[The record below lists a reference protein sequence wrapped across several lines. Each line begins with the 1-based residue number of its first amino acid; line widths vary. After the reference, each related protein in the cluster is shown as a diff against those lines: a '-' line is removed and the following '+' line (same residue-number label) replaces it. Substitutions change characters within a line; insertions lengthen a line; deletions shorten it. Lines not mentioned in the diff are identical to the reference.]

1 MKTPDNKNKLPA
13 DLDALMQDMSEDE
26 IAGLNEV
33 WSMSAAAQG
42 EAPDA
47 DRLDGI
53 FSEIES
59 TIDQEGKREPVIH
72 QLNSQSSAQLIPIR
86 WMAAA
91 ASIIIAAIGLGYLLE
106 PVTVT
111 APMGEIAQVV
121 LHDGS
126 QVELNSGSTLSY
138 GRWFGDERRVRLEG
152 EAFFDVVKD
161 EKQFIVET
169 FNASVTVLGTSF
181 NVKAWSSAP
190 EEQTKVALR
199 TGKVS
204 LERLGDVENDVITL
218 SPGQTGLVGE
228 RIYTSSEADT
238 VIVSRALAW
247 RNGAFF
253 FSDELL
259 GSILADVER
268 KFDTQIELTPASLS
282 SRRMKFAMDQ
292 PDEAEN
298 IVTVIAE
305 TLGLKYRET
314 ALGFEIFDPN

>member
-13 DLDALMQDMSEDE
+13 DLDPLMQDMSDDE

-33 WSMSAAAQG
+33 WSMSANAEG
-42 EAPDA
+42 DAPDA
-47 DRLDGI
+47 ERLDGI
-53 FSEIES
+53 FSDIEA
-59 TIDQEGKREPVIH
+59 TIDGEATREPVIH
-72 QLNSQSSAQLIPIR
+72 QLKSQSPTPIIPIR

-91 ASIIIAAIGLGYLLE
+91 ASIIIAAIGLGYILE

-111 APMGEIAQVV
+111 APMGEVAQVV
-121 LHDGS
+121 LRDGS
-126 QVELNSGSTLSY
+126 EVELNSGSTLSY

-161 EKQFIVET
+161 DKQFIVET

-181 NVKAWSSAP
+181 NVKAWSSA
-190 EEQTKVALR
+190 EEERTKVALR
-199 TGKVS
+199 TGKVT
-204 LERLGDVENDVITL
+204 LERLGDEENDVITL
-218 SPGQTGLVGE
+218 LPGQTGLVGE
-228 RIYTSSEADT
+228 RVYTSSEADT
-238 VIVSRALAW
+238 VVVSRALAW

-268 KFDTQIELTPASLS
+268 RYNTQIELTPASLS
-282 SRRMKFAMDQ
+282 TRRMKFAMDR
-292 PDEAEN
+292 PTAAEN
-298 IVTVIAE
+298 IVNDISE